1 MTNKEKI
8 DATVALGAA
17 LGWVPI
23 KNGKAISASRC
34 HNNQVVD
41 GKKVCGGMTAIPFYH
56 KITGAITAKCFAC
69 GTRS

>member
-8 DATVALGAA
+8 DATVALGEK
-17 LGWVPI
+17 LGWVLI
-23 KNGKAISASRC
+23 KNGKAIDAARC
-34 HNNQVVD
+34 HNNKVVD
-41 GKKVCGGMTAIPFYH
+41 GKKVCGGMTALTFHH

>member
-8 DATVALGAA
+8 DATVALGSK
-17 LGWVPI
+17 LGWVLI
-23 KNGKAISASRC
+23 MNGKAIDASRC

-56 KITGAITAKCFAC
+56 KITRAITAKCFAC